1 MFCYVCGEYIVKA
14 LCYVCEEYIAK
25 AQKRTVTRDSEN
37 LVPTHRLFN
46 GASGKVTDSTYY
58 L

>member
-25 AQKRTVTRDSEN
+25 AQKRTVREI
-37 LVPTHRLFN
+37 
-46 GASGKVTDSTYY
+46 KKI
-58 L
+58 